1 LCNFK
6 YNNYDYSKKNELG
19 KVNLNEKAA
28 GYLIDLS
35 NVLNSK
41 DYAPRSIRNY
51 VQEIRLLFGYYN
63 DVDPKDLVQKD
74 LIHYLNF
81 IKKEHG
87 VGRDKCRLFA
97 ASCSFFYKFVLRSPV
112 VFASELYPRKEF
124 KLPEIL
130 SQEQII
136 KLLTSI
142 KNPKHKLIVALFYG
156 TGMRLNELCHLKMEQ
171 IDRKN
176 AQIKILCG
184 KGNKDRFTLL
194 PKYLLPEMEAYY
206 RQYRPKNYLF
216 EGQKLGLPLNDRSIQ
231 HAVKLCMKMAGL
243 EKFKFSSHS
252 LRHSFATH
260 LLDQGNDI
268 HTIKELLGHSKIE
281 TTMIYLH
288 LQQKKRATLCS
299 PLDFLMNGND

>member
-1 LCNFK
+1 M
-6 YNNYDYSKKNELG
+6 
-19 KVNLNEKAA
+19 
-28 GYLIDLS
+28 
-35 NVLNSK
+35 
-41 DYAPRSIRNY
+41 
-51 VQEIRLLFGYYN
+51 RLLFGYYY
-63 DVDPKDLVQKD
+63 DMDPADLDQKD
-74 LIHYLNF
+74 LIRYLNF

-112 VFASELYPRKEF
+112 VFATELYPRKEF

-130 SQEQII
+130 SQEQVIM
-136 KLLTSI
+136 LLSRI
-142 KNPKHKLIVALFYG
+142 VNPKHKLMIALFYG

-176 AQIKILCG
+176 SQIKILCG

-206 RQYRPKNYLF
+206 RQYRPKIYLF
-216 EGQKLGLPLNDRSIQ
+216 EGQTLGLPMSDRSIQ
-231 HAVKLCMKMAGL
+231 HAVSLCMKMAGF
-243 EKFKFSSHS
+243 EKFGFSSHS

-299 PLDFLMNGND
+299 PLDFLMNEND

>member
-1 LCNFK
+1 MTAK
-6 YNNYDYSKKNELG
+6 DYSPK
-19 KVNLNEKAA
+19 
-28 GYLIDLS
+28 
-35 NVLNSK
+35 
-41 DYAPRSIRNY
+41 SIRHY
-51 VQEIRLLFGYYN
+51 VQEMRYLFAYYN
-63 DVDPKDLVQKD
+63 DVDPRSLTSKD
-74 LIHYLNF
+74 IFNYLNF

-87 VGRDKCRLFA
+87 VGRDKCRIMA
-97 ASCSFFYKFVLRSPV
+97 SSCSFFYKNIFKSEFVVPTE
-112 VFASELYPRKEF
+112 FYPRREF

-136 KLLTSI
+136 HLLNCVQ
-142 KNPKHKLIVALFYG
+142 NPKHKLIVGLFYG
-156 TGMRLNELCHLKMEQ
+156 TGMRLGELCNLKMAQ

-176 AQIKILCG
+176 SQIKIIAG

-194 PKYLLPEMEAYY
+194 PKQLLPEMEAYY
-206 RQYRPKNYLF
+206 RQYRPKVYLF
-216 EGQKLGLPLNDRSIQ
+216 EGQKAGFPLNDRSIQ
-231 HAVKLCMKMAGL
+231 HAVRQCMQVAGL
-243 EKFKFSSHS
+243 QQFSFSSHS

-299 PLDFLMNGND
+299 PLDFLMSEND